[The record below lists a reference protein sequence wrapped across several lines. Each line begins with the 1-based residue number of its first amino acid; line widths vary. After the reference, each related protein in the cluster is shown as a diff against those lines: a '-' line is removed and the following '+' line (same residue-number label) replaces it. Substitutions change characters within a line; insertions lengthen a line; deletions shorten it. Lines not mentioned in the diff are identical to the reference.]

1 MHYFRELIPIE
12 GEVNMKLLTRGL
24 GGIFLFALTL
34 GILLLAGGQIFLAM
48 RDAQNDSAAGRT
60 PRERMF
66 SVNVDMLESV
76 TVKPVITSYGNVESW
91 RSLELRTSVAGKLV
105 ELAPEFRDGGSVTA
119 GQVLFQI
126 DPAKLGTAAALAE
139 SDLAEAEAEVADAA
153 AALLL
158 TQAEIDAAEAQLE
171 LRTQAL
177 ERQQDLQARGVS
189 TDPEV
194 EAAVLARSAAE
205 TALVGRKQAYAQ
217 AVTRASRSEITL
229 DRKEIALAEAR
240 RMLAESTVTASF
252 DGVMSEVTAVLGRLV
267 SANEKLGTLIDP
279 SALEVSFRVSNT
291 QFARLLDEDGQLR
304 PSKVRLILVHG
315 STRVEVDGKIER
327 AGAEVGEGQIG
338 RLLYARLLGA
348 DASVLRP
355 GDFLTVEIPEPA
367 LENVAIIPASAATA
381 DGRILLL
388 GDGDR
393 LEEVTVQ
400 ILRRQG
406 DEIII
411 SEAPFERTYVI
422 ERSSQIGAGIQVK
435 PLEPVSA
442 EDAAATAA
450 APPAEPEMIVLD
462 DERRAKLIAFI
473 EANEN
478 MAAESKTRILG
489 ELAAPE
495 VSLELVERFE
505 AKMEQ

>member
-1 MHYFRELIPIE
+1 
-12 GEVNMKLLTRGL
+12 MKFLSRSLSGL
-24 GGIFLFALTL
+24 FLFALTL
-34 GILLLAGGQIFLAM
+34 GILLLAGGQIFTAM
-48 RDAQNDSAAGRT
+48 RDAQNESVAGRT
-60 PRERMF
+60 PKERMF
-66 SVNVDMLESV
+66 SVNVDTLESV
-76 TVKPVITSYGNVESW
+76 TAKPVITSYGTVESW
-91 RSLELRTSVAGKLV
+91 RSLELRTSVAGTLV
-105 ELAPEFRDGGSVTA
+105 ELAPEFRDGGVVTA

-126 DPAKLGTAAALAE
+126 DPSKLETAAALAE
-139 SDLAEAEAEVADAA
+139 IDLAEAKAEVADAS

-158 TQAEIDAAEAQLE
+158 TQSEINAAEAQLE
-171 LRTQAL
+171 LRTQGL
-177 ERQQDLQARGVS
+177 VRQQDLQARGVS

-194 EAAVLARSAAE
+194 EAAILAQSAAE
-205 TALVGRKQAYAQ
+205 TSLVGREQAYAQ

-229 DRKEIALAEAR
+229 DRKEIALVEAR
-240 RMLAESTVTASF
+240 RIMAEATVTASF
-252 DGVMSEVTAVLGRLV
+252 DGVMSDVTAVLGRLV
-267 SANEKLGTLIDP
+267 SSNEKLGTLIDP
-279 SALEVSFRVSNT
+279 AALEASFRVSNT
-291 QFARLLDEDGQLR
+291 QFARLLDDDGQLR
-304 PSKVRLILVHG
+304 TSKVHLILVHG

-327 AGAEVGEGQIG
+327 AGAEVGDGQIG
-338 RLLYARLLGA
+338 RLLYARLLSA

-355 GDFLTVEIPEPA
+355 GDFLTVEIPEPP

-388 GDGDR
+388 GEGDR
-393 LEEVTVQ
+393 LEEVTVK

-406 DEIII
+406 DEIIV
-411 SEAPFERTYVI
+411 SGAPFDRMYVI

-442 EDAAATAA
+442 EDAAAAAA
-450 APPAEPEMIVLD
+450 APPAEPEMIALD

-478 MAAESKTRILG
+478 MAADSKARVLG

-505 AKMEQ
+505 AKME